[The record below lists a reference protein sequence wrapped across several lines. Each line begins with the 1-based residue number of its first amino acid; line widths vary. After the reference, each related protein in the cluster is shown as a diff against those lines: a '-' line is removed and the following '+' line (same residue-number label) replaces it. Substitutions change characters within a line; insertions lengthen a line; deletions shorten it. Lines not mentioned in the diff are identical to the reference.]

1 MKNRIIAFLSV
12 LFAVF
17 TVGAVISMLYIAF
30 TTSQL
35 QEIITLHNVEILRQ
49 DLIIKIQSVEQDLLT
64 VHTELGSRLD
74 EIVSNVTD
82 LDKSINHCTQCHHS
96 PLMTQKL
103 HDVRG
108 LIDRFETSLSY
119 YITASADEERIRS
132 LKMES
137 YNVGT
142 ELLNMTSEMAL
153 IANQRLQERTQ
164 KAIDDVRR
172 AQRILIVTL
181 FIAFLI
187 AFLIAT
193 RLTRNIISP
202 VRELIGVSRKIAAGN
217 LGCTTSYS
225 DSTEFGELASSIN
238 DMSVSLKE
246 SNEKIVQHMKKLT
259 GLYRVTLP
267 FHSVSNVADIVREVS
282 RGVAELIGVEQ
293 CGLLLLDGQGE
304 YLEHAFPA
312 HGLNEAQVGSIR
324 VPTEAMRKLYDANN
338 RRPFV
343 INDPG
348 AAGVPPGLIGEDVP
362 EVRNMLLGWVSLKGD
377 LAGVIRL
384 ANRTRG
390 DFREESSR
398 LLGIISNNVSV
409 AIENIKLYEDLRA
422 QMKELKETQE
432 QLVQAAKLAA
442 IGELASNV
450 AHEINNP
457 LTIILGYAEL
467 IKEEGNLE
475 NVMKDIEAI
484 EKESVRARGIVQQ
497 LLEFA
502 RRRPLE
508 IHAVNLNSLLREV
521 VTLIGVQLKDAR
533 IKINEHYSD
542 LPVIMGDPNQIK
554 QVFLNVLNNSVHA
567 MAESSQQQKEID
579 IRTSNT
585 DTSVLVEIA
594 DTGHGIPADVL
605 PKIFEPFFST
615 KREQGT
621 GLGLSITYKIIQS
634 HNGKID
640 VESEVGRGTKFTISL
655 PIYMPDNVNVP
666 VQHYG
671 WGRTA

>member
-17 TVGAVISMLYIAF
+17 TAGAVISMLYITF

-49 DLIIKIQSVEQDLLT
+49 DLIIKIQNVEQDLLT

-74 EIVSNVTD
+74 KIVSNVTD

-103 HDVRG
+103 RDVRG

-132 LKMES
+132 LKTES
-137 YNVGT
+137 YNIGT

-181 FIAFLI
+181 FISFLI
-187 AFLIAT
+187 ALWIAT

-217 LGCTTSYS
+217 LGCTTGYS
-225 DSTEFGELASSIN
+225 DTTEFGELAASIN
-238 DMSVSLKE
+238 DMSISLKE
-246 SNEKIVQHMKKLT
+246 SNEKVVQHMNKLT

-267 FHSVSNVADIVREVS
+267 FHSVSNIGDIVREVS
-282 RGVAELIGVEQ
+282 RGVAELVGVEQ
-293 CGLLLLDGQGE
+293 CGLLLFDERGE

-312 HGLNEAQVGSIR
+312 HGMDEAEARSIR
-324 VPTEAMRKLYDANN
+324 VPGGAMRKLYAASN
-338 RRPFV
+338 RRPMIV
-343 INDPG
+343 NSP
-348 AAGVPPGLIGEDVP
+348 GEDGLPAGLLGVQATH
-362 EVRNMLLGWVSLKGD
+362 VRTLLLGWVSLKGD

-384 ANRTRG
+384 ANKTEG
-390 DFREESSR
+390 EFHEESSR

-422 QMKELKETQE
+422 QMKELRETQE

-457 LTIILGYAEL
+457 LTSIMGYAEL
-467 IKEEGNLE
+467 IKEEGNIE
-475 NVMKDIEAI
+475 NIMKDIEVI
-484 EKESVRARGIVQQ
+484 EKESMRARDIVQQ

-508 IHAVNLNSLLREV
+508 IRAVDLNGLLREV
-521 VTLIGVQLKDAR
+521 VTLIGVQLKDASIR
-533 IKINEHYSD
+533 IHEHYSE

-567 MAESSQQQKEID
+567 MVEAGRQRQKEIT
-579 IRTSNT
+579 IRTSNNDRT
-585 DTSVLVEIA
+585 ALVEIS
-594 DTGHGIPADVL
+594 DTGHGIPNEVL
-605 PKIFEPFFST
+605 PKIFEPFFTT
-615 KREQGT
+615 KREKGT

-634 HNGKID
+634 HKGKID
-640 VESEVGRGTKFTISL
+640 VESQEGRGTKFTISL
-655 PIYMPDNVNVP
+655 PIYMPENANVP
-666 VQHYG
+666 VQYL
-671 WGRTA
+671 A